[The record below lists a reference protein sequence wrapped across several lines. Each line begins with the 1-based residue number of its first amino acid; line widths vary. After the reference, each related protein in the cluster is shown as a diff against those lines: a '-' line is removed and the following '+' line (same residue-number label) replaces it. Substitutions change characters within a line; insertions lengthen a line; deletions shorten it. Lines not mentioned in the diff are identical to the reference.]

1 MQAED
6 FYLMKPL
13 SNFLQTST
21 PAQSFELKNGNGGTR
36 DGDELVSEWP
46 SKSIR
51 DVLKVKLFAKL

>member
-1 MQAED
+1 
-6 FYLMKPL
+6 MKPL

-21 PAQSFELKNGNGGTR
+21 TAQSFEHKNGNGGTR